1 MTDLNTLFPED
12 FEKRVKSDAFLGND
26 LLDALNT
33 EKPTSI
39 RINPSKYTNHLKD
52 LKKIPWS
59 KNGFWLNER
68 PQFTLDP
75 HFHAGA
81 YYPQEAGSQFLD
93 AVLRQLDLPESPVI
107 LDLCAAPGGKS
118 TLIADFLDNSG
129 LLVSNE
135 INPSRAKVL
144 KENLTKWGNT
154 NSLVSNNNPSDFRSI
169 SSFFDVL
176 VVDAPCS
183 GEGMFRKD
191 LNARNEWST
200 SNVEMCSMRQ
210 RDILSDCWSSLK
222 PNGFLIYST
231 CTFNSN
237 ENEEII
243 QWMQK
248 EFDCSIVSID
258 LNDAQKG
265 RNSIGFYALPHLI
278 DTEGFYIC
286 VVQKNETQNNIKKQ
300 KIKKSDLSSIHT
312 AELKDFIKI
321 DEKISFLKWREF
333 AFAIPSKYEDEII
346 YLHSK
351 LRIQKLGTEIGELSR
366 KGIIPNEA
374 LCFSA
379 LLTDSIQR
387 IELSKQEALFYLKG
401 ETFPLSGK
409 QGWTIV
415 NFEGNSLGW
424 IKHLGNRFNNLFPKE
439 WRIRMKI
446 D

>member
-12 FEKRVKSDAFLGND
+12 FEKRVKDDPFLGND
-26 LLDALNT
+26 LLEALNN

-39 RINPSKYTNHLKD
+39 RINPSKYSFHLND
-52 LKKIPWS
+52 LKQIPWS
-59 KNGFWLNER
+59 KNGFWLHER

-93 AVLRQLDLPESPVI
+93 AVLRQLDLPESPII

-129 LLVSNE
+129 LLLSNE
-135 INPSRAKVL
+135 INASRAKVL
-144 KENLTKWGNT
+144 KENLTKWGKTNT
-154 NSLVSNNNPSDFRSI
+154 LVSNNNPSDFQSI
-169 SSFFDVL
+169 SSFFDVI

-191 LNARNEWST
+191 LNARNEWS
-200 SNVEMCSMRQ
+200 SANVEMCSMRQ
-210 RDILSDCWSSLK
+210 RDILSDCWNSLK

-243 QWMQK
+243 QWMEQ
-248 EFDCSIVSID
+248 EFDCSIVSLDIE
-258 LNDAQKG
+258 NAKKG
-265 RNSIGFYALPHLI
+265 RDSIGFYALPHLI
-278 DTEGFYIC
+278 DSEGFFIC
-286 VVQKNETQNNIKKQ
+286 VVQKNDTQNYSKKQ
-300 KIKKSDLSSIHT
+300 KNKKSDLSSVNLIDVN
-312 AELKDFIKI
+312 EFINT
-321 DEKISFLKWREF
+321 DEKLSIVKWREY
-333 AFAIPSKYEDEII
+333 AFAIPSKYEDEI
-346 YLHSK
+346 YFLHSK
-351 LRIQKLGTEIGELSR
+351 LRIQKLGAEIGELTR

-374 LCFSA
+374 LCYSSIVSN
-379 LLTDSIQR
+379 SIQR
-387 IELSKQEALFYLKG
+387 IELTKQEALFYLKG
-401 ETFPLSGK
+401 ETFPLNGK
-409 QGWTIV
+409 QGWTLV